1 MCAER
6 GLRFPGKHRWTV
18 GCGPEYSR
26 SMLRKAVWP
35 AILVTILTGM
45 GFAGLK
51 FVLIGEIA
59 FDADGALDKNIHA
72 LDGTLPWEWMTT
84 ILVNAYKRDVLDEAV
99 SQGLA
104 AVLTAGVLCGFLVN
118 SPLSGAWRV
127 GRLFFISSAGVALG
141 TVLCK
146 FVNPWPVAFLVGIF
160 YGTACAARGKAVPLI
175 ASASG
180 WSNTLMSGLLNASL
194 VIGLLMGSVLGLTIY
209 DKVETSWYRHLAL
222 FTYMLV
228 ATGLSLLVT
237 PHESR
242 PIPFRTGLRDLLHG
256 TKVLF
261 RKQWPLLV
269 GGGISW
275 GIASAAAL
283 AALIDAIDR
292 LHLIKGHAVSMII
305 FPAAGAIIGNLC
317 SQWLDRR
324 RWVILCYVAL
334 AVVVASYPIIIQPSS
349 EVVALAERLDDQPK
363 ELARLVTH
371 APGYWSTIGI
381 AAPMMVLIGMLF
393 AAPTNVLDAR
403 LLAYAAAEGQPG
415 RGSTVMSLIHNVFIL
430 LVGASLALAL
440 FGGHMTAAGQ
450 FYCLAG
456 FALATGVVCLKAN
469 ISDRHET
476 LVIPDMTSGKFLK
489 Q

>member
-1 MCAER
+1 
-6 GLRFPGKHRWTV
+6 
-18 GCGPEYSR
+18 
-26 SMLRKAVWP
+26 
-35 AILVTILTGM
+35 
-45 GFAGLK
+45 
-51 FVLIGEIA
+51 
-59 FDADGALDKNIHA
+59 
-72 LDGTLPWEWMTT
+72 
-84 ILVNAYKRDVLDEAV
+84 
-99 SQGLA
+99 
-104 AVLTAGVLCGFLVN
+104 VLTAGVLCGFLVN

-194 VIGLLMGSVLGLTIY
+194 VIGLLMGSVFGLTIY
-209 DKVETSWYRHLAL
+209 DKVEVGSVFFGLTIHEKVEASWYRHLAL
-222 FTYMLV
+222 FAFMLV

-256 TKVLF
+256 TRVLF

-292 LHLIKGHAVSMII
+292 LHLKKGHAVSMII
-305 FPAAGAIIGNLC
+305 FPAVGAIIGNLC

-324 RWVILCYVAL
+324 RWVILCYVGL
-334 AVVVASYPIIIQPSS
+334 AVVVACYPIVIQPSP
-349 EVVALAERLDDQPK
+349 EVVELAKLYDDQPK
-363 ELARLVTH
+363 ELARLVVH
-371 APGYWSTIGI
+371 ASGYWSTIGV
-381 AAPMMVLIGMLF
+381 AAVAMVLIGMLF

-430 LVGASLALAL
+430 LVGASLAVAL

-450 FYCLAG
+450 FHCLAG
-456 FALATGVVCLKAN
+456 FALVTGVVCTKAN

-476 LVIPDMTSGKFLK
+476 LVLPDMTSGKFLK